1 MNTMHKLILPFRR
14 LVGKVY
20 NKAFKPYT
28 IQESIHITQED
39 IDKDLHE
46 GRE

>member
-1 MNTMHKLILPFRR
+1 MKLINNCITKKL
-14 LVGKVY
+14 GKVY

>member
-1 MNTMHKLILPFRR
+1 MHNLILPFRR

-20 NKAFKPYT
+20 KKTIKPYT
-28 IQESIHITQED
+28 IQENIHITQED
-39 IDKDLHE
+39 IDKDLNE

>member
-1 MNTMHKLILPFRR
+1 MHNLILPFRR

-20 NKAFKPYT
+20 NKTIKPYT

-39 IDKDLHE
+39 IDKDLNE

>member
-1 MNTMHKLILPFRR
+1 MKLNNNCITKKL
-14 LVGKVY
+14 GKVY

-39 IDKDLHE
+39 IDKDLNE

>member
-1 MNTMHKLILPFRR
+1 MNTMHNLILPFRR

-20 NKAFKPYT
+20 NKTIKPYT

-39 IDKDLHE
+39 IDKDLNE

>member
-1 MNTMHKLILPFRR
+1 MNTMHNLILPFRR

-20 NKAFKPYT
+20 NKAWTPPT
-28 IQESIHITQED
+28 RIDNIHITQED
-39 IDKDLHE
+39 IDKDLNE